1 MVGELAPNGGYVLDT
16 LGWVYVQRGM
26 LKEARDMGLGDY
38 LVPLD
43 RLDVE
48 TMIARFQALESNR
61 EAVEALLRQRTK
73 DRRSELEEQFD
84 SLLGAGAG
92 GGR

>member
-1 MVGELAPNGGYVLDT
+1 
-16 LGWVYVQRGM
+16 M

-48 TMIARFQALESNR
+48 TMIARSQALDSNR
-61 EAVEALLRQRTK
+61 EAIEAVLRQKTK
-73 DRRSELEEQFD
+73 DRRSELKEQFD
-84 SLLGAGAG
+84 SLLRAGV
-92 GGR
+92 GGRRR